1 MDGLGSQS
9 TIASEIMA
17 SSGDEN
23 DHFFDEEKVELDDV
37 KEVLSENDQD
47 PNDSSDTSNVDNH
60 T

>member
-1 MDGLGSQS
+1 
-9 TIASEIMA
+9 MA

-47 PNDSSDTSNVDNH
+47 PGDSSDTSHLYNH
-60 T
+60 TLALEKINALAMPS